1 MLTVCQHAN
10 YLSLSIHGSVHGSTF
25 YLVLFISNYLF
36 IVIPYICISLSMYS
50 SIYFCLYRYLS
61 IYLSIYLYI
70 LYLTIIFVLSTYV
83 CQFFCLSIH
92 LSVSIHLFTYFNIY
106 ISFTVS
112 WEDCFVLATTTLS
125 WSAAAAFYLYLLYFV
140 DHGSISADKHCGDMK
155 IVTGG
160 SGGRLRV
167 LGIGW
172 IHGISILMMDEKVP
186 KRNKNEHKCIIKN
199 NY

>member
-1 MLTVCQHAN
+1 MYDIQTYPLTMNPILHTSPFLRELVREPSMLTVCQHAN

-92 LSVSIHLFTYFNIY
+92 LQSLSIYLPILISIYLSLSLEKIVLF
-106 ISFTVS
+106 
-112 WEDCFVLATTTLS
+112 WRL
-125 WSAAAAFYLYLLYFV
+125 LLYPEVLLPPFIF
-140 DHGSISADKHCGDMK
+140 ISYILSTTAVFLLTN
-155 IVTGG
+155 IVE
-160 SGGRLRV
+160 
-167 LGIGW
+167 I
-172 IHGISILMMDEKVP
+172 
-186 KRNKNEHKCIIKN
+186 
-199 NY
+199 